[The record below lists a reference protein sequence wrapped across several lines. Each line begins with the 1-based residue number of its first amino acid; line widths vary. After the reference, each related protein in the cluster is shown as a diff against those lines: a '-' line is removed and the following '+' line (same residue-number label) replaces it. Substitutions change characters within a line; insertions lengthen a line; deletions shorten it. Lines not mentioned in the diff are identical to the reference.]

1 MDILQA
7 VLVFGTVLSPLV
19 AAAAIA
25 ATGFSNRRRDGL
37 AARLAQFGAAA
48 SACCALG
55 VLITRVGAD
64 VANESPLSLGRWFV
78 NGPSDL
84 LRISFG
90 LRFDALTAGL
100 AAVLAISAGSLFAG
114 RRSQVAESPAVR
126 WLPLGGSL
134 LLFASIGVTASTNLA
149 ELFVFWEI
157 GTAVV
162 YVLSSLSAEN
172 AQQGVAARKLV
183 LVLSVADA
191 LLVCAVFILAA
202 GFGALDFRVLFG
214 QPEVWARAAEQR
226 AGLVDLIGLCILG
239 ATIGRC
245 GLVPFLGWIGS
256 LPSGPARLA
265 SLIEA
270 IALLPCGAVLLV
282 RCFPLLSSAGAILPL
297 TAFVGGSS
305 AFCLAVC
312 AVADAD
318 FRRAGCF
325 ACASVLGT
333 LLVGLSTGQPT
344 SPSIAL
350 GLTMVFVPS
359 ATAILLADVT
369 RTQLAGRWSL
379 AAIVVLFSGLC
390 GQAWLLGGALDSLFA
405 GSGRG
410 TPALL
415 LAVLLAACGQYLAA
429 ASLVRSFALM
439 GRPGERIAD
448 DVFSPGQP
456 AETPAHAESSAGLL
470 LLLAGAAL
478 AAGLFAGV
486 MNFRAFPDMFGGR
499 TLAYAALGLLP
510 GIGGLVAG
518 AQSARAEWKV
528 FPGESVNGLL
538 MRLGRGAFYFDAF
551 LFLFVLV
558 PLRGV
563 AGLARFVDWAVIDTL
578 ATGGP
583 ASLFESAASFFGPL
597 QHRGVFFYLFS
608 AMLGTVVLSLLMIWL
623 QG

>member
-1 MDILQA
+1 
-7 VLVFGTVLSPLV
+7 
-19 AAAAIA
+19 
-25 ATGFSNRRRDGL
+25 
-37 AARLAQFGAAA
+37 
-48 SACCALG
+48 
-55 VLITRVGAD
+55 
-64 VANESPLSLGRWFV
+64 
-78 NGPSDL
+78 
-84 LRISFG
+84 
-90 LRFDALTAGL
+90 
-100 AAVLAISAGSLFAG
+100 
-114 RRSQVAESPAVR
+114 
-126 WLPLGGSL
+126 
-134 LLFASIGVTASTNLA
+134 
-149 ELFVFWEI
+149 
-157 GTAVV
+157 
-162 YVLSSLSAEN
+162 
-172 AQQGVAARKLV
+172 
-183 LVLSVADA
+183 
-191 LLVCAVFILAA
+191 VFILAA

-256 LPSGPARLA
+256 LASGPHRLA
-265 SLIEA
+265 ALIEA
-270 IALLPCGAVLLV
+270 IALLPCGAVLLI
-282 RCFPLLSSAGAILPL
+282 RCFPLLSAAGAILPL

-333 LLVGLSTGQPT
+333 VLVGLSTGEPT

-369 RTQLAGRWSL
+369 RTQPAGRWSL
-379 AAIVVLFSGLC
+379 AAIVILFSGLC
-390 GQAWLLGGALDSLFA
+390 GQAWLLGGALESLFA
-405 GSGRG
+405 GPGRG

-429 ASLVRSFALM
+429 ASLVRSFAVM
-439 GRPGERIAD
+439 GRPGERDAD
-448 DVFSPGQP
+448 EVFSAAQA
-456 AETPAHAESSAGLL
+456 AEAPAHAGSSPGLL

-486 MNFRAFPDMFGGR
+486 VNFRAFPDMFAGGK
-499 TLAYAALGLLP
+499 LAYAALGLLP